1 MSPISLGICMVHSS
15 PTPSFVPPSKDVQL
29 RKGLK
34 LDTWNMGTEGE
45 HLDNTAC
52 IPVLIRIGPLK
63 IAYPATIED
72 AEQKVEE
79 VGFLNILVKTYIH

>member
-1 MSPISLGICMVHSS
+1 MP
-15 PTPSFVPPSKDVQL
+15 PTEDFKL

-34 LDTWNMGTEGE
+34 LDASKMGTEGE
-45 HLDNTAC
+45 RMGDTLRM
-52 IPVLIRIGPLK
+52 PMLISIGPLK

-79 VGFLNILVKTYIH
+79 VYSQAIARSNAYLYSDDYS